1 MKYYLKINDTE
12 FSNCSA
18 LEVTCESRSE
28 SVKTTL
34 SGKYLIDRI
43 GSTKLS
49 VSAKVN
55 MLPESEMGCK
65 LAQRLAHTN
74 VVDFIGVSDEYSILE
89 IHAPKS
95 WVGRSLVQLDVRQK
109 HKVNVL
115 AVRHGEQGTL
125 DASPKPDRAIEQDDL
140 LFIMG
145 ENKFVSRV
153 VELD

>member
-43 GSTKLS
+43 GGTKLN

-55 MLPESEMGCK
+55 MLSESEMSVLRSAYQNIK
-65 LAQRLAHTN
+65 AN
-74 VVDFIGVSDEYSILE
+74 VTFYYGAELVTKPMRINAFDE
-89 IHAPKS
+89 P
-95 WVGRSLVQLDVRQK
+95 
-109 HKVNVL
+109 
-115 AVRHGEQGTL
+115 
-125 DASPKPDRAIEQDDL
+125 SPLPYYNDRAN
-140 LFIMG
+140 G
-145 ENKFVSRV
+145 YVYGS
-153 VELD
+153 VELEMEEM

>member
-43 GSTKLS
+43 GSTKLN

-55 MLPESEMGCK
+55 MLSESEMSVLRSAYQNIK
-65 LAQRLAHTN
+65 AN
-74 VVDFIGVSDEYSILE
+74 VTFYYG
-89 IHAPKS
+89 A
-95 WVGRSLVQLDVRQK
+95 SLVTKSMRIK
-109 HKVNVL
+109 PFN
-115 AVRHGEQGTL
+115 EP
-125 DASPKPDRAIEQDDL
+125 SPLPYYNDRAN
-140 LFIMG
+140 G
-145 ENKFVSRV
+145 YVYGS
-153 VELD
+153 VELEMEEM